1 MALAVTTKRGTL
13 SDQELQLAVCM
24 NRGKSQGVLA
34 HPRVAIQVGNSM
46 SLGVGLLG
54 LGTVGIGVAE
64 ILLSPEGRQP
74 LVRQLQLQKV
84 GVRSLEKPRAVQLP
98 PGCLTTNLDA
108 VVDDPEVE
116 VVVEM
121 LGGLEPARRLI
132 LRAIAAGKPVVTANK
147 AVIARHGAEIN
158 SAAAQAGVYVLMEA
172 AVGGGIPIIEPLKQS
187 LGANR
192 IQRVIGIING
202 TTNYILTRMGSEGA
216 AFADVLADAQALGY
230 AEADPTADVEGHDAA
245 DKITIMAG
253 LAYGGLVQRQ
263 QVPTEGINH
272 LKATDLA
279 YGDQLGYTL
288 KLLATADRLGQDGDG
303 SQMLDV
309 HVHPTLVPKDHPLA
323 GVKGVNNA
331 VLVEGEPVGQV
342 MFYGPGAGSG
352 PTASAVVADMLNIA
366 AIREVAHGDHA
377 ALDPL
382 LAAVSWQQCRLKESH
397 LTNHSHYIRLKVQDH
412 PGVIGQIGSCFG
424 VEGVS
429 IRTII
434 QVNSSPGEAEVV
446 VVTQQ
451 VQEARFRRSLAGL
464 DQLDSVLSIA
474 CCLRTL

>member
-1 MALAVTTKRGTL
+1 
-13 SDQELQLAVCM
+13 
-24 NRGKSQGVLA
+24 
-34 HPRVAIQVGNSM
+34 M

-54 LGTVGIGVAE
+54 LGTVGTGVAE
-64 ILLSPEGRQP
+64 ILLNPEGRQP
-74 LVRQLQLQKV
+74 LVRQLQLRKI
-84 GVRSLEKPRAVQLP
+84 GVRNLEKPRTISLAS
-98 PGCLTTNLDA
+98 GCLTDRLEA
-108 VVDDPEVE
+108 VVDDPTVD

-132 LRAIAAGKPVVTANK
+132 LRAIGMGKPVVTANK
-147 AVIARHGAEIN
+147 AVIAHHGVEIN
-158 SAAAQAGVYVLMEA
+158 AAAAQAGVYVLMEA

-192 IQRVIGIING
+192 IQRITGIING
-202 TTNYILTRMGSEGA
+202 TTNYILTRMTSEGA
-216 AFADVLADAQALGY
+216 TFSHVLMDAQALGY

-263 QVPTEGINH
+263 HVSTEGISQ
-272 LKATDLA
+272 LQATDLA
-279 YGDQLGYTL
+279 YADQLGYTL
-288 KLLATADRLGQDGDG
+288 KLLATAARLGQDSDG
-303 SQMLDV
+303 TQMLDV
-309 HVHPTLVPKDHPLA
+309 HVHPTLVPKDHPMA

-366 AIREVAHGDHA
+366 AIREVAHGSHAA

-382 LAAVSWQQCRLKESH
+382 LAAVSWQQCRLADAQLTSH
-397 LTNHSHYIRLKVQDH
+397 SNYVRLKVQDH
-412 PGVIGQIGSCFG
+412 PGVIGQIGACFG

-429 IRTII
+429 IQSII
-434 QVNSSPGEAEVV
+434 QVNSCAEEAEVV

-451 VQEARFRRSLAGL
+451 VQESCFRRSLEKLG
-464 DQLDSVLSIA
+464 QLDSVVSIA

>member
-1 MALAVTTKRGTL
+1 
-13 SDQELQLAVCM
+13 
-24 NRGKSQGVLA
+24 
-34 HPRVAIQVGNSM
+34 M

-54 LGTVGIGVAE
+54 LGTVGTGVAG
-64 ILLSPEGRQP
+64 ILLNPEGRQP
-74 LVRQLQLQKV
+74 LVRQLQLRKI
-84 GVRSLEKPRAVQLP
+84 GVRNLNKPRAIPLP
-98 PGCLTTNLDA
+98 PGCLTDQLEA
-108 VVDDPEVE
+108 VVDDPTVD

-132 LRAIAAGKPVVTANK
+132 LRAIGMGKPVVTANK
-147 AVIARHGAEIN
+147 AVIAHHGVEIN
-158 SAAAQAGVYVLMEA
+158 GAAAKAGVYVLMEA

-192 IQRVIGIING
+192 IQRIIGIING
-202 TTNYILTRMGSEGA
+202 TTNYILTRMASEGA

-263 QVPTEGINH
+263 QVPTEGISH
-272 LKATDLA
+272 LQATDLA
-279 YGDQLGYTL
+279 YANRLGYSL
-288 KLLATADRLGQDGDG
+288 KLLATAARLGQDADG
-303 SQMLDV
+303 TQMLDV
-309 HVHPTLVPKDHPLA
+309 HVHPTLVPKDHPIA

-366 AIREVAHGDHA
+366 AIREVAYGGHA
-377 ALDPL
+377 GLDPL
-382 LAAVSWQQCRLKESH
+382 LAAVSWQQCRLADAQ
-397 LTNHSHYIRLKVQDH
+397 LTNHSNYVRLKVQDH
-412 PGVIGQIGSCFG
+412 PGVIGQVGACFG

-429 IRTII
+429 IQSII
-434 QVNSSPGEAEVV
+434 QVNSSPEEAEVV

-451 VQEARFRRSLAGL
+451 GQEARFRRSLQAL
-464 DQLDSVLSIA
+464 DRLDSVISVA